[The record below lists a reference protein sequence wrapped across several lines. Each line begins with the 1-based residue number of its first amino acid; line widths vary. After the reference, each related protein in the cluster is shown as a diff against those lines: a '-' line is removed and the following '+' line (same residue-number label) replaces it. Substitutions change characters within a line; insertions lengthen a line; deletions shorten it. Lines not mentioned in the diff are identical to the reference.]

1 VDTAKHTVRMQ
12 RTYPDSVLVVGASYR
27 MDQDTLYLD
36 GKYGNDSLYVRLH
49 LQRKYF
55 LCK

>member
-12 RTYPDSVLVVGASYR
+12 RTYPDSVVVVGASYR